1 MRKGIVAC
9 GIALLVVGAA
19 VPAEA
24 QLSFDARRL
33 GMGGVQ
39 LGRGGSLSRYNPAN
53 RAVPAREGAGGSP
66 KATIPIPL
74 GLIQFFGGHPIGDIF
89 DGDDSLFNPNSS
101 QFNPIEIANLLFHAP
116 IYLEV
121 KEIVPP
127 VNDVEFTIGKNVL
140 IMDFGNTQRVIPADE
155 FGLGGSNRLLDI
167 GFGIK
172 GVRVGVTG
180 WMQYDVGFR
189 LDSNLLKVLKLA
201 DSVRANATYRIL
213 SDGIAQAG
221 IAPTIGYAGR
231 IAGDSTRGLY
241 VGANLRYYLGG
252 GYGSEDG
259 GAGFQTQNP
268 IFNDTLRP
276 NILANGVGKYSS
288 FGNSMGHG
296 VGGDVGVV
304 FVSGP
309 MELGLGL
316 NDIGA
321 TLTWS
326 DTRIDSIAY
335 FNSPTAGVNDSLITV
350 ALANHVETTTK
361 LPVSYVANFAYTV
374 GSVTFGGT
382 LLNSGRG
389 SSVQLGAEK
398 RFAVLAVR
406 GGVTRDQRKR
416 MQFGFGG
423 GVRLGPVG
431 LDVGFFTH
439 STALS
444 DERGI
449 TMATSLAIY

>member
-1 MRKGIVAC
+1 MRKGIVAL
-9 GIALLVVGAA
+9 GITVLLVGSGA
-19 VPAEA
+19 PAEG
-24 QLSFDARRL
+24 QFSFDARRL

-39 LGRGGSLSRYNPAN
+39 LGRGGTLVRYNPAYQ
-53 RAVPAREGAGGSP
+53 AVLPREGAGSSP
-66 KATIPIPL
+66 KLTIPIPL
-74 GLIQFFGGHPIGDIF
+74 GLIAFFSDHPIGDIF
-89 DGDDSLFNPNSS
+89 NGNDPLFNPDSAG
-101 QFNPIEIANLLFHAP
+101 FNPIEIANLVFHAP
-116 IYLEV
+116 LYLEV
-121 KEIVPP
+121 KEVIPP
-127 VNDVEFTIGKNVL
+127 VNDVEFTIGRNVL

-155 FGLGGSNRLLDI
+155 FGLGGSNRLLDF
-167 GFGIK
+167 GVGIK

-180 WMQYDVGFR
+180 WMHYDVGFR
-189 LDSNLLKVLKLA
+189 LDSNLLAVLKQA
-201 DSVRANATYRIL
+201 DSVRPNTTYRIL

-231 IAGDSTRGLY
+231 ITGDSTTGLY
-241 VGANLRYYLGG
+241 IGANLRYYLGG
-252 GYGSEDG
+252 GYGSSDG
-259 GAGFQTQNP
+259 SAGFQTSNP
-268 IFNDTLRP
+268 IFDDSLRP
-276 NILANGVGKYSS
+276 NILANGVGRYSS
-288 FGNSMGHG
+288 FGNSLGKG

-304 FVSGP
+304 WVSGP
-309 MELGLGL
+309 LELGLGV

-321 TLTWS
+321 TLTWK
-326 DTRIDSIAY
+326 DTRIDSLAY
-335 FNSPTAGVNDSLITV
+335 FNSPTAGVDDSIITV
-350 ALANHVETTTK
+350 MLANHVETTTK

-382 LLNSGRG
+382 MLNAGRG
-389 SSVQLGAEK
+389 TSVQLGVEK
-398 RFAVLAVR
+398 RFAILAVR
-406 GGVTRDQRKR
+406 GGVNRDQRKR